1 MQRSMRILA
10 TVAVAA
16 VAGAVAVPSA
26 AFAGPV
32 TFVGHHADGENG
44 GYKFIEGFDGG
55 SYVGTVDLWRLPG
68 SSQTNVRVC
77 DWSSDGRSVFGR
89 VLAGDGR
96 TFEYQAPAANAVGN
110 MGEQGCNQWVKGF
123 SITNFR
129 LRVAGAVS
137 GAIEAP

>member
-1 MQRSMRILA
+1 MRVLA
-10 TVAVAA
+10 TLVVAVA
-16 VAGAVAVPSA
+16 AGAVAVPSA

-32 TFVGHHADGENG
+32 TFVGHHADGNNG

-55 SYVGTVDLWRLPG
+55 NLVGTADLWRLPG
-68 SSQTNVRVC
+68 SSQIYVRAC
-77 DWSSDGRSVFGR
+77 DWSSDGRSVFAR

-110 MGEQGCNQWVKGF
+110 AGEQGCNQWVKGF
-123 SITNFR
+123 PITNFR